1 MLVSLLL
8 LARFNRPVVLLPY
21 GLFFKFAPSKVV
33 GIPKSGKFC
42 LSNPE
47 SWALESGIHVK
58 ESGIPLTIDGNMVTC
73 YCYLYYRVDMKV
85 GSSVFLLLLLV
96 ELSPTLGRRKSTQ
109 APGRKCRGGRICKY
123 KIHEQSSRPVNVQ
136 LCGNDIIKA
145 FRNVCR
151 LGIRRKSKRGK

>member
-1 MLVSLLL
+1 MVCFLM
-8 LARFNRPVVLLPY
+8 
-21 GLFFKFAPSKVV
+21 FAPSKVV

-58 ESGIPLTIDGNMVTC
+58 ESGITLTIDGNIVTC

-109 APGRKCRGGRICKY
+109 APGRLCKY
-123 KIHEQSSRPVNVQ
+123 KIHEQSFRPVNFQ

-145 FRNVCR
+145 FRNICR
-151 LGIRRKSKRGK
+151 LGVKRKSKRGK

>member
-1 MLVSLLL
+1 MVCFLM
-8 LARFNRPVVLLPY
+8 
-21 GLFFKFAPSKVV
+21 FAPSKVV

-58 ESGIPLTIDGNMVTC
+58 ESGIPLTIDENIVTC

-109 APGRKCRGGRICKY
+109 TPGRKCRGGRICKY
-123 KIHEQSSRPVNVQ
+123 KIHEQSFRPVNVQ

-145 FRNVCR
+145 FRNICR
-151 LGIRRKSKRGK
+151 LGVKRKSKRGK

>member
-1 MLVSLLL
+1 MVCFLM
-8 LARFNRPVVLLPY
+8 
-21 GLFFKFAPSKVV
+21 FAPSKVV

-58 ESGIPLTIDGNMVTC
+58 ESGITLTIDGNIVTC

-109 APGRKCRGGRICKY
+109 APKY

-136 LCGNDIIKA
+136 LCGNHIIKA
-145 FRNVCR
+145 FTKICR
-151 LGIRRKSKRGK
+151 LGVKRKSKRGK